1 MGLGPEQRGALS
13 LIKMPRPNRRLLIG
27 PHANKTFGSKK
38 GGGKRPRSK
47 YVGRWADGISQRSG
61 IRGKGRAIV
70 ASSGSWEFGRVASHA
85 RSLFFFP
92 RRLEPAEVVWVM

>member
-1 MGLGPEQRGALS
+1 MGLARHVRLS
-13 LIKMPRPNRRLLIG
+13 LIRCPARIDGFSLVHMPIR
-27 PHANKTFGSKK
+27 TFGSKK